1 MLRGTKRKQATN
13 AAWSQRQT
21 IQNQITALKVQVSK
35 NKPETQYYRSTATV
49 SSATTGNEITTI
61 PVTSN
66 LIASSNF
73 RDTVTGDKWANLRLS
88 LDTYVSA
95 DVSHMR
101 VLIYVPK
108 KAGNRFDPSGGTM
121 FVSHP
126 DKSAF
131 WVLSD
136 KLITLDRGYGSDSGF
151 TACKSSANFQGL
163 HTLYNSDSAT
173 LEQGEIVVAFMHNG
187 TTALAEQFVYGL
199 ELSYQN
205 K

>member
-35 NKPETQYYRSTATV
+35 NKPETQYYRSSGTIL
-49 SSATTGNEITTI
+49 SATTGNEITTI
-61 PVTSN
+61 PITAN
-66 LIASSNF
+66 LIASPNF
-73 RDTVTGDKWANLRLS
+73 RDTVTGDKWSNLGLS

-108 KAGNRFDPSGGTM
+108 KAGNRFSPSGGTM
-121 FVSHP
+121 FVSQP

-136 KLITLDRGYGSDSGF
+136 KLVTLGRGYNNDNGF
-151 TACKSSANFQGL
+151 TAVKSKANFQGL

-173 LEQGEIVVAFMHNG
+173 LEKGEVVIAFMHNG
-187 TTALAEQFVYGL
+187 TTALSEQFVYGL